1 MNSAE
6 IKERDKKNII
16 NTYKRNDPVIISGK
30 NALCYSPEGREYID
44 FTSGIG
50 VNSLGFCNE
59 EWVEAVVYQ
68 AAKIQHTSN
77 LYYNA
82 PCTELARTLTE
93 RTGMEKAFFCN
104 SGAEAIE
111 TAIKISRKYGNS
123 KSPARNGIMTLKQS
137 FHGRTMAALTATGQE
152 KMHKDFMPFAEGFS
166 YCEPGNI
173 KEAEDILDSGS
184 ICGVIA
190 EMIQGE
196 GGVNV
201 LEKDFV
207 KELKDIC
214 DNNDII
220 FTADEVQTGA
230 GRTGRFFAYEHYDIV
245 PDIITF
251 AKGLGGGLPIGG
263 VLTGQKTS
271 EVLVPGDHGST
282 FGGNPVVC
290 SGANVVIRQMDK
302 NLMDAVSKKG
312 EYIKEKLERMS
323 KVESVTGLGLMIG
336 VKLNGISPSD
346 ATKQAVD
353 RGLLVLTA
361 GEKMRLLPPLTIEYE
376 DIDKGIN
383 ILGEILDQ

>member
-1 MNSAE
+1 MQF
-6 IKERDKKNII
+6 
-16 NTYKRNDPVIISGK
+16 SG
-30 NALCYSPEGREYID
+30 G
-44 FTSGIG
+44 TS
-50 VNSLGFCNE
+50 
-59 EWVEAVVYQ
+59 
-68 AAKIQHTSN
+68 
-77 LYYNA
+77 
-82 PCTELARTLTE
+82 
-93 RTGMEKAFFCN
+93 
-104 SGAEAIE
+104 
-111 TAIKISRKYGNS
+111 KYGNS

-152 KMHKDFMPFAEGFS
+152 KMHKDFMPFAEGFF

-173 KEAEDILDSGS
+173 KEAEYILDSGS

-214 DNNDII
+214 DHNDII

-290 SGANVVIRQMDK
+290 AGANAVIRQMDK

-323 KVESVTGLGLMIG
+323 KIAAVTGLGLMIG
-336 VKLNGISPSD
+336 AKLNGISPSD